1 MKIRID
7 WESLIEAMITG
18 TILVV
23 LACIL
28 TFGIIWGLDKV
39 GVKFDNKKGC
49 TCTCTHVMEGK
60 NVE

>member
-39 GVKFDNKKGC
+39 GVKFDNKKC
-49 TCTCTHVMEGK
+49 HCACNHV
-60 NVE
+60 VEDNHVE